1 MNKYNTLE
9 KILIYSGIL
18 IFMTF
23 ILLPFV
29 EMFYASLRPLDHLFR
44 SPYQFYSDD
53 LSFWA
58 YREMWNTVPM
68 LGRYIFNSFFLASS
82 VAIITLI
89 FVIPAAY
96 SYARFKFPA
105 KNTSLY
111 ILLAINMFSGAV
123 LLIPLYKVLRT
134 FGLLNSYQAMIV
146 PGVAFLIP
154 TSIWLLKSY
163 FEKIPIDLEEAAFV
177 DGASRVQILRHII
190 APLSTPGLVVV
201 GIYAFIGAYAQ
212 QFLFAITFNQKKEYM
227 PIPSGLYEFIGY
239 QSVKWNEMM
248 AASLVGIAPV
258 LLVFIFFVFLDLNHE
273 IKSLL
278 ITTAKYAWDVDST
291 LLDFNRH

>member
-1 MNKYNTLE
+1 MDKYSTIE
-9 KILIYSGIL
+9 KIFIYSSIL
-18 IFMTF
+18 VFMTF

-44 SPYQFYSDD
+44 SPYQFFSDD

-68 LGRYIFNSFFLASS
+68 LPRYIFNSFFLATTTS
-82 VAIITLI
+82 IITLL

-96 SYARFKFPA
+96 SYARFTFPF
-105 KNTSLY
+105 KNSSLY

-134 FGLLNSYQAMIV
+134 FGLLNTYQAMIV

-154 TSIWLLKSY
+154 TAIWLLKSY
-163 FEKIPIDLEEAAFV
+163 FEKIPVDLEEAAFV

-212 QFLFAITFNQKKEYM
+212 QFLFAITFNQKKEFM

-258 LLVFIFFVFLDLNHE
+258 LILFIFLQKYIVEGL
-273 IKSLL
+273 
-278 ITTAKYAWDVDST
+278 TAGAVK
-291 LLDFNRH
+291 N

>member
-1 MNKYNTLE
+1 MDRYNIFE
-9 KILIYSGIL
+9 KILIYFGIL
-18 IFMTF
+18 IFLTF

-29 EMFYASLRPLDHLFR
+29 EMFYASLRPLKHLFR

-58 YREMWNTVPM
+58 YKEMWKTVPM
-68 LGRYIFNSFFLASS
+68 LGRYIFNSLFLATATS
-82 VAIITLI
+82 IITLL

-96 SYARFKFPA
+96 SYARFNFPA

-111 ILLAINMFSGAV
+111 LLLAINMFSGAV
-123 LLIPLYKVLRT
+123 LLIPLYKLLKI
-134 FGLLNSYQAMIV
+134 FGLLNTYQAMIV

-163 FEKIPIDLEEAAFV
+163 FEKIPIELEEAAFV
-177 DGASRVQILRHII
+177 DGASRMQILRHII

-212 QFLFAITFNQKKEYM
+212 QFLFAISFNHVKEYM
-227 PIPSGLYEFIGY
+227 PIPAGLYEFIGY
-239 QSVKWNEMM
+239 QTIKWNEMM

-258 LLVFIFFVFLDLNHE
+258 LIVFIFLQKYIVEGL
-273 IKSLL
+273 
-278 ITTAKYAWDVDST
+278 TAGAVK
-291 LLDFNRH
+291 N

>member
-1 MNKYNTLE
+1 MNKYNPFE
-9 KILIYSGIL
+9 KIFIYFGIFV
-18 IFMTF
+18 FMTF
-23 ILLPFV
+23 ILLPFI

-82 VAIITLI
+82 VAILTLI

-96 SYARFKFPA
+96 AYARFKFPA
-105 KNTSLY
+105 KNMSLY

-123 LLIPLYKVLRT
+123 ILIPLYKLLRT
-134 FGLLNSYQAMIV
+134 LGLLNSYQSMII

-154 TSIWLLKSY
+154 TAIWLLKSY

-227 PIPSGLYEFIGY
+227 PIPTGLYEFIGY

-248 AASLVGIAPV
+248 AAALVGMLPV
-258 LLVFIFFVFLDLNHE
+258 LLLFVFLQKYIVEGL
-273 IKSLL
+273 
-278 ITTAKYAWDVDST
+278 TAGAVK
-291 LLDFNRH
+291 N

>member
-1 MNKYNTLE
+1 MNKYNPFE
-9 KILIYSGIL
+9 KILIYFGIFV
-18 IFMTF
+18 FMTF

-58 YREMWNTVPM
+58 YQEMWNTVPM
-68 LGRYIFNSFFLASS
+68 LGRYIFNSFFLASC
-82 VAIITLI
+82 VAILTLI

-96 SYARFKFPA
+96 AYARFKFPA

-123 LLIPLYKVLRT
+123 ILIPLYKLLRT
-134 FGLLNSYQAMIV
+134 LGLLNSYQSMII

-154 TSIWLLKSY
+154 TAIWLLKSY

-201 GIYAFIGAYAQ
+201 GIYAFIGSYAQ

-227 PIPSGLYEFIGY
+227 PIPTGLYEFIGY

-248 AASLVGIAPV
+248 AAALVGMLPV
-258 LLVFIFFVFLDLNHE
+258 LLLFVFLQKYIVEGL
-273 IKSLL
+273 
-278 ITTAKYAWDVDST
+278 TAGAVK
-291 LLDFNRH
+291 N

>member
-1 MNKYNTLE
+1 MNKYNIFQ
-9 KILIYSGIL
+9 KIFLYFSIV
-18 IFMTF
+18 IFLTF

-58 YREMWNTVPM
+58 YSEMWNTVPR
-68 LGRYIFNSFFLASS
+68 LGRYIFNSFFLATCS
-82 VAIITLI
+82 ALLTLL

-96 SYARFKFPA
+96 AYARFNFPA
-105 KNTSLY
+105 KNISLY
-111 ILLAINMFSGAV
+111 LLLAVNMFAGAV
-123 LLIPLYKVLRT
+123 LLIPLYKLLRALS
-134 FGLLNSYQAMIV
+134 LLNTYLAMII
-146 PGVAFLIP
+146 PAIAFLIP

-163 FEKIPIDLEEAAFV
+163 FQKIPIELEEAAFC
-177 DGASRVQILRHII
+177 DGASRIQILRHII

-227 PIPSGLYEFIGY
+227 PIPAGLYEFIGY
-239 QSVKWNEMM
+239 QTVKWNEMM

-258 LLVFIFFVFLDLNHE
+258 LILFIFLQRYIVEGL
-273 IKSLL
+273 
-278 ITTAKYAWDVDST
+278 TAGAVK
-291 LLDFNRH
+291 H

>member
-1 MNKYNTLE
+1 MDKYNPFE

-18 IFMTF
+18 VFMTF
-23 ILLPFV
+23 ILLPFI
-29 EMFYASLRPLDHLFR
+29 EMFYASLRPLKHLFR

-68 LGRYIFNSFFLASS
+68 LGRYIFNSFFLASC
-82 VAIITLI
+82 VAILTLL

-96 SYARFKFPA
+96 AYARFKFPA

-111 ILLAINMFSGAV
+111 LLLAINMFSGAV
-123 LLIPLYKVLRT
+123 ILIPLYKLLRT
-134 FGLLNSYQAMIV
+134 LGLLNSYQSMII

-227 PIPSGLYEFIGY
+227 PIPTGLYEFIGY

-248 AASLVGIAPV
+248 AAALVGMLPV
-258 LLVFIFFVFLDLNHE
+258 LLLFIFLQKYIVEGL
-273 IKSLL
+273 
-278 ITTAKYAWDVDST
+278 TAGAVK
-291 LLDFNRH
+291 N

>member
-1 MNKYNTLE
+1 MNKYNPFE
-9 KILIYSGIL
+9 KILIYFGIFV
-18 IFMTF
+18 FMTF
-23 ILLPFV
+23 ILLPFI

-68 LGRYIFNSFFLASS
+68 LGRYIFNSFFLASC
-82 VAIITLI
+82 VAILTLI

-96 SYARFKFPA
+96 AYARFKFPA

-123 LLIPLYKVLRT
+123 ILIPLYKLLRT
-134 FGLLNSYQAMIV
+134 LGLVNSYQSMII

-154 TSIWLLKSY
+154 TAIWLLKSY

-227 PIPSGLYEFIGY
+227 PIPTGLYEFIGY

-248 AASLVGIAPV
+248 AAALVGMLPV
-258 LLVFIFFVFLDLNHE
+258 LLLFIFLQKYIVEGL
-273 IKSLL
+273 
-278 ITTAKYAWDVDST
+278 TAGAVK
-291 LLDFNRH
+291 N

>member
-1 MNKYNTLE
+1 MNKYNPFE
-9 KILIYSGIL
+9 KILIYFGIFV
-18 IFMTF
+18 FMTF
-23 ILLPFV
+23 ILLPFI

-58 YREMWNTVPM
+58 YQEMWNTVPM
-68 LGRYIFNSFFLASS
+68 LGRYIFNSFFLASC
-82 VAIITLI
+82 VAILTLI

-96 SYARFKFPA
+96 AYARFKFPA
-105 KNTSLY
+105 KNMSLY

-123 LLIPLYKVLRT
+123 ILIHLYKLLRT
-134 FGLLNSYQAMIV
+134 LGLLNSYQSMII

-154 TSIWLLKSY
+154 TAIWLLKSY

-227 PIPSGLYEFIGY
+227 PIPTGLYEFIGY

-248 AASLVGIAPV
+248 AAALVGMLPV
-258 LLVFIFFVFLDLNHE
+258 LLLFVFLQKYIVEGL
-273 IKSLL
+273 
-278 ITTAKYAWDVDST
+278 TAGAVK
-291 LLDFNRH
+291 N

>member
-1 MNKYNTLE
+1 MNKYNTFE

-18 IFMTF
+18 VFMTF

-68 LGRYIFNSFFLASS
+68 LGRYIFNSFFLATS
-82 VAIITLI
+82 VAVITLI

-111 ILLAINMFSGAV
+111 VLLAINMFSGAV

-201 GIYAFIGAYAQ
+201 GIYAFIGAYAL

-258 LLVFIFFVFLDLNHE
+258 LLVFIFLQKYIVEGL
-273 IKSLL
+273 
-278 ITTAKYAWDVDST
+278 TAGAVK
-291 LLDFNRH
+291 N

>member
-1 MNKYNTLE
+1 MDKYNLFE
-9 KILIYSGIL
+9 KVLLYLGIL

-44 SPYQFYSDD
+44 SPYQFFSDD

-58 YREMWNTVPM
+58 YGEMWNTVPM
-68 LGRYIFNSFFLASS
+68 LGRYIFNSFFLATS
-82 VAIITLI
+82 VTVITIL

-96 SYARFKFPA
+96 SYARFNFPG
-105 KNTSLY
+105 KNSSLY
-111 ILLAINMFSGAV
+111 LLLAINMFSGAV
-123 LLIPLYKVLRT
+123 LLIPLYKLLRT
-134 FGLLNSYQAMIV
+134 LGLLNSYQAMIV

-177 DGASRVQILRHII
+177 DGASRLQILRHII
-190 APLSTPGLVVV
+190 TPLSTPGLVVV
-201 GIYAFIGAYAQ
+201 SLYIFIGAYAQ
-212 QFLFAITFNQKKEYM
+212 QFLFAITFNSKKEYM
-227 PIPSGLYEFIGY
+227 PIPAGLYEFIGY
-239 QSVKWNEMM
+239 QTIKWNEMM

-258 LLVFIFFVFLDLNHE
+258 LIIFIFLQKYLVEGL
-273 IKSLL
+273 
-278 ITTAKYAWDVDST
+278 TAGAVK
-291 LLDFNRH
+291 N

>member
-1 MNKYNTLE
+1 MNKYTILE
-9 KILIYSGIL
+9 KLLIYFGIL

-58 YREMWNTVPM
+58 YSEMWKTVPM
-68 LGRYIFNSFFLASS
+68 LGRYIFNSFFLATVTSLL
-82 VAIITLI
+82 TLL

-111 ILLAINMFSGAV
+111 LLLAINMFSGAV
-123 LLIPLYKVLRT
+123 LLIPLYKLLKI
-134 FGLLNSYQAMIV
+134 FGLLNTYQAMIV

-154 TSIWLLKSY
+154 TAIWLLKSY
-163 FEKIPIDLEEAAFV
+163 FEKIPIELEEAAFC
-177 DGASRVQILRHII
+177 DGASRIQILRHVI

-201 GIYAFIGAYAQ
+201 GIYAFIGSYAQ
-212 QFLFAITFNQKKEYM
+212 QFLFAISFNQKKEYM
-227 PIPSGLYEFIGY
+227 PIPAGLYEFIGY
-239 QSVKWNEMM
+239 TTVKWNEMM
-248 AASLVGIAPV
+248 AASLVGITPV
-258 LLVFIFFVFLDLNHE
+258 LLVFLFLQKYIVEGL
-273 IKSLL
+273 
-278 ITTAKYAWDVDST
+278 TAGAVK
-291 LLDFNRH
+291 N

>member
-1 MNKYNTLE
+1 MDKFTLVQ
-9 KILIYSGIL
+9 KIFLYTAIL
-18 IFMTF
+18 IFMIF

-68 LGRYIFNSFFLASS
+68 LGRYIFNSFFLATS
-82 VAIITLI
+82 VAILTLL

-96 SYARFKFPA
+96 SYARFNFPF
-105 KNTSLY
+105 KNSSLY

-154 TSIWLLKSY
+154 TAIWLLKSY
-163 FEKIPIDLEEAAFV
+163 FEKIPVDLEEAAFV

-201 GIYAFIGAYAQ
+201 GIYSFIGAYAQ
-212 QFLFAITFNQKKEYM
+212 QFLFAITFNQKKEFM

-258 LLVFIFFVFLDLNHE
+258 LILFIFLQRYIVEGL
-273 IKSLL
+273 
-278 ITTAKYAWDVDST
+278 TAGAGK
-291 LLDFNRH
+291 N

>member
-1 MNKYNTLE
+1 MNKYTFFE
-9 KILIYSGIL
+9 KVFLYIAIL

-23 ILLPFV
+23 ILLPFA

-58 YREMWNTVPM
+58 YREMRKTVPM
-68 LGRYIFNSFFLASS
+68 LGRYIFNSLFLATCT
-82 VAIITLI
+82 ALITLI

-96 SYARFKFPA
+96 SYARFNFPA
-105 KNTSLY
+105 KNFSLY
-111 ILLAINMFSGAV
+111 LLLAINMFSGAV
-123 LLIPLYKVLRT
+123 LLIPLYKLLKT
-134 FGLLNSYQAMIV
+134 LGLLNSYQAMIV

-177 DGASRVQILRHII
+177 DGASRIQILRHII
-190 APLSTPGLVVV
+190 SPLSTPGLVVV
-201 GIYAFIGAYAQ
+201 GIYAFIGSYAQ

-239 QSVKWNEMM
+239 TSVKWNEMM

-258 LLVFIFFVFLDLNHE
+258 LIVFLFLQRYIVE
-273 IKSLL
+273 GL
-278 ITTAKYAWDVDST
+278 TAGAVK
-291 LLDFNRH
+291 N

>member
-1 MNKYNTLE
+1 MNKYTILE
-9 KILIYSGIL
+9 KIFLYIGIL

-23 ILLPFV
+23 ILLPFA

-44 SPYQFYSDD
+44 SPYQFFSDD

-58 YREMWNTVPM
+58 YGEMWNTVPL
-68 LGRYIFNSFFLASS
+68 LGRYIFNSFFLATC
-82 VAIITLI
+82 VAILTLF

-96 SYARFKFPA
+96 SYARFNFPA
-105 KNTSLY
+105 KNSSLY
-111 ILLAINMFSGAV
+111 LLLAINMFSGAV
-123 LLIPLYKVLRT
+123 LLIPLYKLLRT
-134 FGLLNSYQAMIV
+134 LGLLNSYQAMIV

-212 QFLFAITFNQKKEYM
+212 QFLFAITFNSKKEFM
-227 PIPSGLYEFIGY
+227 PIPAGLYEFIGY
-239 QSVKWNEMM
+239 QTIKWNEMM

-258 LLVFIFFVFLDLNHE
+258 LIIFIFLQRYIVEGL
-273 IKSLL
+273 
-278 ITTAKYAWDVDST
+278 TAGAVK
-291 LLDFNRH
+291 N

>member
-1 MNKYNTLE
+1 MNKYNIVE
-9 KILIYSGIL
+9 KVSIYFGIV

-44 SPYQFYSDD
+44 SPYQFFSND

-68 LGRYIFNSFFLASS
+68 LGRYIFNSFFLATCVSL
-82 VAIITLI
+82 ITLL

-96 SYARFKFPA
+96 SYARFSFPG
-105 KNTSLY
+105 KNSSLY
-111 ILLAINMFSGAV
+111 LFLAVNMFAGAV

-134 FGLLNSYQAMIV
+134 FGLLNTYQAMIV

-163 FEKIPIDLEEAAFV
+163 FEKIPIELEEAAFV
-177 DGASRVQILRHII
+177 DGASRIQILRHII

-212 QFLFAITFNQKKEYM
+212 QFLFAISFNHIKEYM
-227 PIPSGLYEFIGY
+227 PIPAGLYEFIGY
-239 QSVKWNEMM
+239 QTIKWNEMM

-258 LLVFIFFVFLDLNHE
+258 LIIFIFLQKYIVEGL
-273 IKSLL
+273 
-278 ITTAKYAWDVDST
+278 TAGAVK
-291 LLDFNRH
+291 N

>member
-1 MNKYNTLE
+1 MDRYTFLE
-9 KILIYSGIL
+9 KFFIYSAIF

-44 SPYQFYSDD
+44 SPYQFFSDD

-68 LGRYIFNSFFLASS
+68 LPRYIFNSFFLASVTS
-82 VAIITLI
+82 LITLL

-96 SYARFKFPA
+96 SYARFNFPF
-105 KNTSLY
+105 KNSSLY

-163 FEKIPIDLEEAAFV
+163 FEKIPVDLEEAAFV

-258 LLVFIFFVFLDLNHE
+258 LIVFLFLQ
-273 IKSLL
+273 
-278 ITTAKYAWDVDST
+278 KYIVEGLTSGAVK
-291 LLDFNRH
+291 N

>member
-1 MNKYNTLE
+1 MNKYNPLE
-9 KILIYSGIL
+9 KILIYFGIFV
-18 IFMTF
+18 FMTF

-58 YREMWNTVPM
+58 YQEMWNTVPM
-68 LGRYIFNSFFLASS
+68 LGRYIFNSFFLASC
-82 VAIITLI
+82 VAILTLI

-96 SYARFKFPA
+96 AYARFKFPA

-111 ILLAINMFSGAV
+111 LLLAINMFSGAV
-123 LLIPLYKVLRT
+123 ILIPLYKLLRT
-134 FGLLNSYQAMIV
+134 LGLLNSYQSMII

-227 PIPSGLYEFIGY
+227 PIPTGLYEFIGY

-248 AASLVGIAPV
+248 AAALVGMLPV
-258 LLVFIFFVFLDLNHE
+258 LLLFIFLQKYIVEGL
-273 IKSLL
+273 
-278 ITTAKYAWDVDST
+278 TAGAVK
-291 LLDFNRH
+291 N

>member
-1 MNKYNTLE
+1 MNKYNTFE

-18 IFMTF
+18 VFMTF

-58 YREMWNTVPM
+58 YREMWKTVPM
-68 LGRYIFNSFFLASS
+68 LPRYIFNSFFLASVTS
-82 VAIITLI
+82 LITLL

-96 SYARFKFPA
+96 SYARFKFPF
-105 KNTSLY
+105 KNSSLY

-258 LLVFIFFVFLDLNHE
+258 LLVFIFLQKYIVEGL
-273 IKSLL
+273 
-278 ITTAKYAWDVDST
+278 TAGAVK
-291 LLDFNRH
+291 N

>member
-1 MNKYNTLE
+1 MNKYNPFE
-9 KILIYSGIL
+9 KVFIYFGIFV
-18 IFMTF
+18 FMTF
-23 ILLPFV
+23 ILLPFI

-68 LGRYIFNSFFLASS
+68 LGRYIFNSFFLATC
-82 VAIITLI
+82 VAILTLI

-96 SYARFKFPA
+96 AYARFKFPA

-123 LLIPLYKVLRT
+123 ILIPLYKLLRT
-134 FGLLNSYQAMIV
+134 LGLLNSYQSMII

-154 TSIWLLKSY
+154 TAIWLLKSY

-227 PIPSGLYEFIGY
+227 PIPTGLYEFIGY

-248 AASLVGIAPV
+248 AAALVGMLPV
-258 LLVFIFFVFLDLNHE
+258 LLLFVFLQKYIVEGL
-273 IKSLL
+273 
-278 ITTAKYAWDVDST
+278 TAGAVK
-291 LLDFNRH
+291 N

>member
-1 MNKYNTLE
+1 MDKFTLVQ
-9 KILIYSGIL
+9 KIFLYTAIL

-44 SPYQFYSDD
+44 SPYQFFSDD

-68 LGRYIFNSFFLASS
+68 LGRYIFNSFFLATVTS
-82 VAIITLI
+82 VITLL

-96 SYARFKFPA
+96 SYARFTFPF
-105 KNTSLY
+105 KNSSLY

-134 FGLLNSYQAMIV
+134 FGLLNTYQAMIV

-154 TSIWLLKSY
+154 TAIWLLKSY
-163 FEKIPIDLEEAAFV
+163 FEKIPVDLEEAAFV
-177 DGASRVQILRHII
+177 DGASRVQILCHII

-201 GIYAFIGAYAQ
+201 GIYSFIGAYAQ
-212 QFLFAITFNQKKEYM
+212 QFLFAITFNQKKEFM

-258 LLVFIFFVFLDLNHE
+258 LILFIFLQRYIVEGL
-273 IKSLL
+273 
-278 ITTAKYAWDVDST
+278 TAGAVK
-291 LLDFNRH
+291 N

>member
-1 MNKYNTLE
+1 MDKYNLFE

-18 IFMTF
+18 VFMTF

-58 YREMWNTVPM
+58 YGEMWNTVPM
-68 LGRYIFNSFFLASS
+68 LGRYIFNSFFLASC
-82 VAIITLI
+82 VAILTLI

-96 SYARFKFPA
+96 AYARFKFPA

-111 ILLAINMFSGAV
+111 LLLAINMFSGAV
-123 LLIPLYKVLRT
+123 ILIPLYKLLRT
-134 FGLLNSYQAMIV
+134 LGLLNSYQSMII

-227 PIPSGLYEFIGY
+227 PIPTGLYEFIGY

-248 AASLVGIAPV
+248 AAALVGMLPV
-258 LLVFIFFVFLDLNHE
+258 LLLFIFLQKYIVEGL
-273 IKSLL
+273 
-278 ITTAKYAWDVDST
+278 TAGAVK
-291 LLDFNRH
+291 N

>member
-1 MNKYNTLE
+1 MDKFTLVQ
-9 KILIYSGIL
+9 KIFLYTAIL
-18 IFMTF
+18 IFMIF

-68 LGRYIFNSFFLASS
+68 LGRYIFNSFFLATS
-82 VAIITLI
+82 VAILTLL

-96 SYARFKFPA
+96 SYARFNFPF
-105 KNTSLY
+105 KNSSLY

-154 TSIWLLKSY
+154 TAIWLLKSY
-163 FEKIPIDLEEAAFV
+163 FEKIPVDLEEAAFV

-201 GIYAFIGAYAQ
+201 GIYSFIGAYAQ
-212 QFLFAITFNQKKEYM
+212 QFLFAITFNQKKEFM

-248 AASLVGIAPV
+248 AASLVGIAAV
-258 LLVFIFFVFLDLNHE
+258 LILFIFLQRYIVEGL
-273 IKSLL
+273 
-278 ITTAKYAWDVDST
+278 TAGAVK
-291 LLDFNRH
+291 N

>member
-1 MNKYNTLE
+1 MNKYNPFE
-9 KILIYSGIL
+9 KILIYFGIFV
-18 IFMTF
+18 FMTF
-23 ILLPFV
+23 ILLPFI

-68 LGRYIFNSFFLASS
+68 LGRYIFNSFFLASC
-82 VAIITLI
+82 VAILTLV

-96 SYARFKFPA
+96 AYARFKFPA

-123 LLIPLYKVLRT
+123 ILIPLYKLLRT
-134 FGLLNSYQAMIV
+134 LGLLNSYQSMII

-154 TSIWLLKSY
+154 TAIWLLKSY

-227 PIPSGLYEFIGY
+227 PIPTGLYEFIGY
-239 QSVKWNEMM
+239 QRVKWNEMM
-248 AASLVGIAPV
+248 AAALVGMLPV
-258 LLVFIFFVFLDLNHE
+258 LLLFVFLQKYIVEGL
-273 IKSLL
+273 
-278 ITTAKYAWDVDST
+278 TAGAVK
-291 LLDFNRH
+291 N

>member
-1 MNKYNTLE
+1 MNKYNTFE

-18 IFMTF
+18 VFMTF

-58 YREMWNTVPM
+58 YREMWKTVPM

-111 ILLAINMFSGAV
+111 VLLAINMFSGAV

-201 GIYAFIGAYAQ
+201 GIYAFIGSYAQ

-239 QSVKWNEMM
+239 TTVKWNEMM

-258 LLVFIFFVFLDLNHE
+258 LIIFLFLQ
-273 IKSLL
+273 
-278 ITTAKYAWDVDST
+278 KYIVAGLTSGAVK
-291 LLDFNRH
+291 N